1 MRTARKSSLCFFE
14 FFRCIIVVLVF
25 LTMNHKFILL
35 IHVGGFPKTSAFSQ
49 VSFWQEMV
57 QWLCRAPHMEQYF
70 LSSLD
75 IFKRN
80 FQETDVAVL
89 EVQKAMVQLQKEC
102 DESAEDDTKA
112 MKKCQSILKKLL
124 HDMEAV
130 QKITQ
135 KRIDDELTP
144 IIKRSFKYHDK
155 DPPFLVTPENTQKKV
170 LANNADVA
178 SRCWPMAQ
186 LCVVDTLKAKKLRVV
201 FANKSR
207 ICST

>member
-1 MRTARKSSLCFFE
+1 
-14 FFRCIIVVLVF
+14 
-25 LTMNHKFILL
+25 
-35 IHVGGFPKTSAFSQ
+35 
-49 VSFWQEMV
+49 
-57 QWLCRAPHMEQYF
+57 MEQYF

-155 DPPFLVTPENTQKKV
+155 DPPFLVTPENSQKKK
-170 LANNADVA
+170 
-178 SRCWPMAQ
+178 CWPTTRM
-186 LCVVDTLKAKKLRVV
+186 LLRVAGQWLNFV
-201 FANKSR
+201 L
-207 ICST
+207 

>member
-1 MRTARKSSLCFFE
+1 
-14 FFRCIIVVLVF
+14 
-25 LTMNHKFILL
+25 MNHKFILL

-155 DPPFLVTPENTQKKV
+155 DPPFLVTPENTQKKSV
-170 LANNADVA
+170 GQQRGCCFALLANGSTLCCRHPQSKEA
-178 SRCWPMAQ
+178 SG
-186 LCVVDTLKAKKLRVV
+186 CVCK
-201 FANKSR
+201 
-207 ICST
+207 